1 MKRNDML
8 LLGAVG
14 IAAAYL
20 LYSKSKE
27 TQPTEAS
34 ATGGAGLPFLPD
46 VLAPVEKA
54 VNDISKGIL
63 TSQQAIQTGGAVFG
77 GLQSAFG
84 GNTGIKVDAASAQAL
99 ANVDYLNTALGA
111 QYIQAS
117 FNKSGNNLYLT
128 GAQGVPVAN
137 SQALID
143 AAIRAIP
150 QNVPVYGITPNQGG
164 ATMFNIGAP
173 VASVSVPASAIKQSG
188 GSGSSSIGSQLY
200 SGVATGFSQVVS
212 SPVSIAKAVA
222 TAPAQAS
229 SAALNIASSLARGL
243 R

>member
-27 TQPTEAS
+27 TQPTEAG
-34 ATGGAGLPFLPD
+34 ATGGSSLPFVPD
-46 VLAPVEKA
+46 V
-54 VNDISKGIL
+54 
-63 TSQQAIQTGGAVFG
+63 GAAFDKFIKDTQNLIPGNGPATPGNTAYPPSLPFG
-77 GLQSAFG
+77 GQNQVKIDASSA
-84 GNTGIKVDAASAQAL
+84 SAL

-111 QYIQAS
+111 QYIQAA
-117 FNKSGNNLYLT
+117 FNTSGNNLYLT
-128 GAQGVPVAN
+128 GASGVPVAN

-150 QNVPVYGITPNQGG
+150 QNVPLYGITPNQGG
-164 ATMFNIGAP
+164 ATVFNIGAP
-173 VASVSVPASAIKQSG
+173 VATISVPASAIKQSG
-188 GSGSSSIGSQLY
+188 GSGSSSIGSALY
-200 SGVATGFSQVVS
+200 SGVASGFSQVAS
-212 SPVSIAKAVA
+212 SPLTIAKAVA

-229 SAALNIASSLARGL
+229 SAALNIASAMARGL
-243 R
+243 K